1 VSPLGFGPLQRLPDG
16 GQPPVPGNPSPQLV
30 ASSGF
35 RDLLTPCSAHHL
47 PALFHAGPA
56 PGVHP
61 SEHCSSPRSRT
72 PSPAPRPSCR
82 CCRDVHT
89 LFAEPARGSIV
100 DRATFLGT
108 SPSGVRCHAGV
119 RYQTR
124 WFRPRRPVAL
134 LGFASSGCSPSSP
147 CRGLHRDSPLAVAI
161 GARRRSPMCRSRVFQ
176 HDEVGWSASR
186 LPTLLRFTTF

>member
-82 CCRDVHT
+82 CCRAVHP
-89 LFAEPARGSIV
+89 LFAEPTRGSIV
-100 DRATFLGT
+100 ERATCPGT
-108 SPSGVRCHAGV
+108 PPSGVGATRESGTKRGGLGRAGPWLSWV
-119 RYQTR
+119 SPLQGAP
-124 WFRPRRPVAL
+124 PRRLAAAFTATPLLQLPPAL
-134 LGFASSGCSPSSP
+134 AGDRRCAAPGYFSTTRLAGLPPDCRPS
-147 CRGLHRDSPLAVAI
+147 
-161 GARRRSPMCRSRVFQ
+161 
-176 HDEVGWSASR
+176 
-186 LPTLLRFTTF
+186 